1 MYSVREKFIELLFFY
16 MSKDTASNF
25 VENILIIL
33 SNLPSGLRN
42 SIIKNRLNEFN
53 GFDQPEKREIINN
66 ILKNYRKIERS
77 KLLNLFDSWLNSLS
91 EMDNSSVNSI
101 FNSYLFE
108 LYLNPQELQE
118 FDNTIIFSMIKV
130 LDGLPENKREK
141 LWNCFMESIINT
153 PDPKKFIKLI
163 PMFNK

>member
-1 MYSVREKFIELLFFY
+1 

-53 GFDQPEKREIINN
+53 GFDQPEKREIIKD
-66 ILKNYRKIERS
+66 ILKNYRKIERP
-77 KLLNLFDSWLNSLS
+77 KLLNLFDSWLNSLY
-91 EMDNSSVNSI
+91 EMDNSSINSI

-108 LYLNPQELQE
+108 LYLNPQELQDL
-118 FDNTIIFSMIKV
+118 DNSLILSLVKV
-130 LDGLPENKREK
+130 LDDLPENKREK
-141 LWNCFMESIINT
+141 LWYCFMEALLNT

-163 PMFNK
+163 PSFNK